1 MRAFLLLSLT
11 SVLCACPGE
20 PAPAPIEPPAPP
32 AEASGLP
39 AELRPPG
46 MAGAASERPPEGPG
60 LPDALKPPR

>member
-1 MRAFLLLSLT
+1 MRAFLLLCLT
-11 SVLCACPGE
+11 GVLCACPGE
-20 PAPAPIEPPAPP
+20 PAPTEPPAPP

-46 MAGAASERPPEGPG
+46 MAGAASERPPTGPG